1 MGTGQGC
8 QLLSLLFNTVF
19 KVLETT
25 IRQKEVKGIQIGKKE
40 AKWSLFTDD
49 MILYTKNPKVSTL
62 KIVIFIERFQQ
73 SCRIQD

>member
-49 MILYTKNPKVSTL
+49 MILYTKNPKVSTQNLLYLL
-62 KIVIFIERFQQ
+62 KDFSKVA
-73 SCRIQD
+73 